1 MHTRVPLT
9 LQTPSPDGSQ
19 LSDEAH
25 ESARHGQW
33 RVGMH
38 GRKGDIDFEK
48 FGQGFP
54 ILTFAPAGLRS
65 AIIDVRNGFSVPVTP
80 QAGRRAGFV
89 EPCRR

>member
-1 MHTRVPLT
+1 M
-9 LQTPSPDGSQ
+9 PSIK
-19 LSDEAH
+19 H
-25 ESARHGQW
+25 HGAT
-33 RVGMH
+33 
-38 GRKGDIDFEK
+38 IYFEK

-89 EPCRR
+89 EPCRAEPCAPCSTRSAWDS